1 MKSSI
6 TRNWWRPSDKTL
18 INCYPFWEGASIENA
33 GMYLQEMYHQTQK
46 IAGGKEIIIAETGWP
61 SKGEEVQSAKPS
73 PENLMRYYVEAQK
86 WASKEQINLFYF
98 SSFDE
103 SWKIHYEGW
112 AGTSWGLWDANE
124 NFKF

>member
-1 MKSSI
+1 M
-6 TRNWWRPSDKTL
+6 
-18 INCYPFWEGASIENA
+18 
-33 GMYLQEMYHQTQK
+33 
-46 IAGGKEIIIAETGWP
+46 IIAETGWP
-61 SKGEEVQSAKPS
+61 SKGEEVQNAKPS
-73 PENLMRYYVEAQK
+73 TENLMRYFIEAQK

-112 AGTSWGLWDANE
+112 AGTSWGLWDTNE